1 MMNVYPLAKVSRRQQ
16 ISEPDKVTSL
26 QINMKSKFPLNL
38 LVSVFFASGF
48 SSLVY
53 QVSWQRILTL
63 YYSVENISSTLIVSV
78 YMLGLGLGAI
88 IGGYFAERVRH
99 KLILYVSIELL
110 IGLFGCISIPFLE
123 FLGRSTAG
131 SSYATSFI
139 YMFAFLCFPTIL
151 MGSTLPLL
159 TKIFNNILD
168 NFLLS
173 LSYLYFINTL
183 GAAVGALISSYLLI
197 SFFGLD
203 TSIYFAA
210 AINIIIAS
218 MIFIFRSRYSNQD
231 RTVKTTSRKESISTA
246 GFSNNNIIYLIVFVT
261 GFIAIGYEIIW
272 FRIIGTLVKA
282 SAYAFSSVLF
292 IYLLGIAIGSYFMK
306 KYLSNN
312 TIINRRNLFFAFQLS
327 ISLFVLFSIGAYYH
341 LVENVPFF
349 ERINS
354 LSFNSKHHPTIS
366 LPFFGSMILFLKNF
380 FLLTDVFIW
389 PLIFVFVPTLLM
401 GASFPLITS
410 LAFKDEEE
418 GKTVGKVY
426 FFNVLGNVSGGLF
439 TGLLFLSILGTEHSL
454 LLFSIVGLFFVF
466 LISSKRSIL
475 QLKYK
480 ILLIASIIGLV
491 IILFPGK
498 NQLYDVIHPN
508 YPDKLKVKKYI
519 TEGLDAVIVSY
530 SDSDF
535 LKTFI
540 NGMPHGGRPHSQF
553 FYEAIEALSHN
564 RQIKSVLIIGFG
576 TGSTTETLLQLKP
589 KPEITLVELSPAL
602 ITNLTQIS
610 YLNSILTDDAVN
622 LIYAD
627 GRKYLYNSSEKFD
640 AIFMDPLF
648 TTTSYSNNL
657 YSREF
662 FELIKEHL
670 TSDGV
675 LMTWMD
681 EYHIVPKTLCSVF
694 PYVNQYDF
702 FCITSGK
709 ELKQDSL
716 YKNELFNL
724 FPKIHSDLLRIDK
737 EERNPLTRIRIL
749 EDNMKYPIN
758 EDYKPRCEY
767 FIGRFFI
774 QWRIKSSS

>member
-1 MMNVYPLAKVSRRQQ
+1 
-16 ISEPDKVTSL
+16 
-26 QINMKSKFPLNL
+26 MKSKFSLNL

-63 YYSVENISSTLIVSV
+63 YYSVENISTTLIVTV

-88 IGGYFAERVRH
+88 IGGYLAERVRY
-99 KLILYVSIELL
+99 KLILYVCIELL
-110 IGLFGCISIPFLE
+110 IGVFGCISIPFLE
-123 FLGRSTAG
+123 FLGKSTAG
-131 SSYATSFI
+131 SSYTTSFI

-183 GAAVGALISSYLLI
+183 GAAVGALISSFLFI

-210 AINIIIAS
+210 AINIIIAAL
-218 MIFIFRSRYSNQD
+218 IFLFKNSLSKQEEIVNVS
-231 RTVKTTSRKESISTA
+231 SRKEINRSK
-246 GFSNNNIIYLIVFVT
+246 GFSNNKIIYLIVFVT

-272 FRIIGTLVKA
+272 FRIIGILVKA

-292 IYLLGIAIGSYFMK
+292 IYLMGIAAGSYFMK
-306 KYLSNN
+306 KYLSYN
-312 TIINRRNLFFAFQLS
+312 TIINKKNLFFAFQFS
-327 ISLFVLFSIGAYYH
+327 IALFVLFSIGGYYN
-341 LVENVPFF
+341 LVEKVPLFA
-349 ERINS
+349 RINS
-354 LSFNSKHHPTIS
+354 LSFNSMHHPTINF
-366 LPFFGSMILFLKNF
+366 PFFGSPGLFLKNF

-389 PLIFVFVPTLLM
+389 PLIFVFVPTFLM
-401 GASFPLITS
+401 GSSFPLITS
-410 LAFKDEEE
+410 LAFKDERE
-418 GKTVGKVY
+418 GTTVGTVY
-426 FFNVLGNVSGGLF
+426 FFNVLGNVTGGLF
-439 TGLLFLSILGTEHSL
+439 TGLLFLSILGTEYSL
-454 LLFSIVGLFFVF
+454 LLFSLGGLFFVF
-466 LISSKRSIL
+466 LINSKRIFF

-480 ILLIASIIGLV
+480 IVIIASLIGLS
-491 IILFPGK
+491 IIFFPGE
-498 NQLYDVIHPN
+498 NRLYDVIHPN
-508 YPDKLKVKKYI
+508 YPDNLNMKKYI
-519 TEGLDAVIVSY
+519 TEGLDGVIVTY
-530 SDSDF
+530 SENDF
-535 LKTFI
+535 LKTYI

-564 RQIKSVLIIGFG
+564 RQIKNILIIGFG
-576 TGSTTETLLQLKP
+576 TGSTTETILQLKP
-589 KPEITLVELSPAL
+589 KPEIKLVELSPTL
-602 ITNLTQIS
+602 IQNLTHIS
-610 YLNSILTDDAVN
+610 YLKSILTDDAVN

-627 GRKYLYNSSEKFD
+627 GRKYLYNSNEKFD

-657 YSREF
+657 YSRQF
-662 FELIKEHL
+662 FELIRNHL
-670 TSDGV
+670 TSNGV

-694 PYVNQYDF
+694 PYVDQHDF
-702 FCITSGK
+702 FCVTSSQ
-709 ELKQDSL
+709 ELRQDSI

-724 FPKIHSDLLRIDK
+724 FPKIYPDLVRIDSV
-737 EERNPLTRIRIL
+737 ERYPMTQATIL
-749 EDNMKYPIN
+749 INNAKYPIN
-758 EDYKPRCEY
+758 EDYKPICEY

-774 QWRIKSSS
+774 QWRINHQLRNVE

>member
-1 MMNVYPLAKVSRRQQ
+1 
-16 ISEPDKVTSL
+16 
-26 QINMKSKFPLNL
+26 MKSKFSLNL

-63 YYSVENISSTLIVSV
+63 YYSVENISTTLIVTV

-99 KLILYVSIELL
+99 KLILYVCIELL
-110 IGLFGCISIPFLE
+110 IGVFGCISIPFLE
-123 FLGRSTAG
+123 FLGKSTAG
-131 SSYATSFI
+131 SSYTTSFI

-168 NFLLS
+168 NFLFS

-183 GAAVGALISSYLLI
+183 GAAAGALISSFVFI

-210 AINIIIAS
+210 AINIIIAAL
-218 MIFIFRSRYSNQD
+218 IFGFRN
-231 RTVKTTSRKESISTA
+231 SISTQEKIVA
-246 GFSNNNIIYLIVFVT
+246 AGSPLEINKSKGFSNIKIIYLIVFVT

-292 IYLLGIAIGSYFMK
+292 IYLVGIAIGSYFMK
-306 KYLSNN
+306 KYLSYS
-312 TIINRRNLFFAFQLS
+312 TVINKKNLFFAFQFS
-327 ISLFVLFSIGAYYH
+327 IALFVLFSIAGYYN
-341 LVENVPFF
+341 LVEKVTFF
-349 ERINS
+349 ARINA
-354 LSFNSKHHPTIS
+354 LSFNSMHHPTIII
-366 LPFFGSMILFLKNF
+366 PFFGSPGLIIKNL

-410 LAFKDEEE
+410 LAFKDERE
-418 GKTVGKVY
+418 GSTVGRVY
-426 FFNVLGNVSGGLF
+426 FFNVLGNVAGGLF
-439 TGLLFLSILGTEHSL
+439 TGLLFLSILGTEYSL
-454 LLFSIVGLFFVF
+454 LLFSLVGLFFVF
-466 LISSKRSIL
+466 LINSKRIIF

-480 ILLIASIIGLV
+480 ILVIASLIGL
-491 IILFPGK
+491 IIIFFPRE

-508 YPDKLKVKKYI
+508 LPGSTKMKKYI
-519 TEGLDAVIVSY
+519 TEGLDGVIVTY
-530 SDSDF
+530 SENDF
-535 LKTFI
+535 LKTYI

-564 RQIKSVLIIGFG
+564 RQIKNILIIGFG
-576 TGSTTETLLQLKP
+576 TGSTTETILQLNP
-589 KPEITLVELSPAL
+589 KPEIKLVELSPTL
-602 ITNLTQIS
+602 IRNLTNIS
-610 YLNSILTDDAVN
+610 YLKTILTDDAVN

-627 GRKYLYNSSEKFD
+627 GRKYLYNSNEKFD

-657 YSREF
+657 YSRQF
-662 FELIKEHL
+662 FELIRNHL
-670 TSDGV
+670 TSKGV

-694 PYVNQYDF
+694 PYVDQHDF
-702 FCITSGK
+702 FCVTSGQ
-709 ELKQDSL
+709 ELKQDSI

-724 FPKIHSDLLRIDK
+724 FPKIYSDLLRIDSG
-737 EERNPLTRIRIL
+737 ERNPLTQTTIL
-749 EDNMKYPIN
+749 ENNVKYPIN

-774 QWRIKSSS
+774 QWQINHHFRNVK

>member
-1 MMNVYPLAKVSRRQQ
+1 
-16 ISEPDKVTSL
+16 
-26 QINMKSKFPLNL
+26 MKSKFSLNL

-63 YYSVENISSTLIVSV
+63 YYSVENISTTLIVTV

-123 FLGRSTAG
+123 FLGKSTAG

-151 MGSTLPLL
+151 MGSTLPIL

-173 LSYLYFINTL
+173 VSYLYFINTL
-183 GAAVGALISSYLLI
+183 GAAAGSLISSFLLI

-210 AINIIIAS
+210 AINIIIATLIL
-218 MIFIFRSRYSNQD
+218 IFKNRLSKQENVSVIQQKEIDRSG
-231 RTVKTTSRKESISTA
+231 
-246 GFSNNNIIYLIVFVT
+246 GFSNIKIIYLIVFVT

-272 FRIIGTLVKA
+272 FRIIGILVKA

-312 TIINRRNLFFAFQLS
+312 YIVNKKNLFFAFQFL
-327 ISLFVLFSIGAYYH
+327 IALFVLVSIAVYFN
-341 LVENVPFF
+341 LVEKVPLFT
-349 ERINS
+349 EINS

-366 LPFFGSMILFLKNF
+366 FPFFGSPGLFFKNL

-410 LAFKDEEE
+410 LAFRDDRE
-418 GKTVGKVY
+418 GTTVGRVY
-426 FFNVLGNVSGGLF
+426 FFNVLGNVAGGLF

-454 LLFSIVGLFFVF
+454 LLFSLVGLFFVF
-466 LISSKRSIL
+466 FINSKR
-475 QLKYK
+475 K
-480 ILLIASIIGLV
+480 IFRLSYRIVLIASLTGLS
-491 IILFPGK
+491 IFFFPGA
-498 NQLYDVIHPN
+498 NRLYDIIHPD
-508 YPDKLKVKKYI
+508 YPDNLKMKKYI
-519 TEGLDAVIVSY
+519 TEGLDGVIVTY
-530 SDSDF
+530 CENDF
-535 LKTFI
+535 LKTYI

-564 RQIKSVLIIGFG
+564 REIKNILIIGFG
-576 TGSTTETLLQLKP
+576 TGSTTETILHLKP
-589 KPEITLVELSPAL
+589 KPEIKLVELSPAL
-602 ITNLTQIS
+602 IQNLNHIS
-610 YLNSILTDDAVN
+610 YLKSILTDDAVN

-657 YSREF
+657 YSRQF
-662 FELIKEHL
+662 FELIRDHL
-670 TSDGV
+670 TSNGV

-694 PYVNQYDF
+694 PYVDQHDF
-702 FCITSGK
+702 FCVTSGQ
-709 ELKQDSL
+709 ELRQDSI

-724 FPKIHSDLLRIDK
+724 FPKIYQDLLRIDSQEK
-737 EERNPLTRIRIL
+737 NFLTRTRIL
-749 EDNMKYPIN
+749 ENNEKYPIN
-758 EDYKPRCEY
+758 EDYKPKCEY
-767 FIGRFFI
+767 SIGRFFI
-774 QWRIKSSS
+774 QWQINHHLKN